1 MIPPPTP
8 SGCSRHGCILVPHGP
23 PDEELVVLA
32 RALHDSTRQQGA
44 SRASPPLCSAQA
56 ERLANRSISCTVT
69 VREGAGGVRVA
80 QGFFDS
86 AEQCETP
93 ACVVASVSQM
103 SAPWLHVMVAQGEG
117 RRVMGGCVQASS
129 PPRCS
134 TPRRAS
140 ARPSPPLKPKN
151 DSSSSPTPDT
161 HPPKTTPSS

>member
-129 PPRCS
+129 PPRCIAS
-134 TPRRAS
+134 QDGCQRDRFPALKRKKRHRAR
-140 ARPSPPLKPKN
+140 AC
-151 DSSSSPTPDT
+151 PTP
-161 HPPKTTPSS
+161 KTPSS